1 MLAQK
6 NKKEHTI
13 VIQTGNRLDE
23 IKVTIVTYISNLGQT
38 VAVGTKLTQRLL
50 ELKSSRLTTALV
62 MNYYFGSNS
71 GTSSLLQWSL
81 S

>member
-23 IKVTIVTYISNLGQT
+23 IKVTIVTCISNLGKT
-38 VAVGTKLTQRLL
+38 TCAKSKLTQRFWSQTLQINGR
-50 ELKSSRLTTALV
+50 SSTD
-62 MNYYFGSNS
+62 GSSEPSRVLPPCSN
-71 GTSSLLQWSL
+71 GC
-81 S
+81 